1 MYLTSLS
8 PLHNAAIKDM
18 ASNLERRWRNMISDV
33 EGSSKAPESKGNE
46 GRSCRFDFL
55 LQTLNL
61 AYLACRFKIQETET
75 Q

>member
-33 EGSSKAPESKGNE
+33 DGSSKAPESKANE
-46 GRSCRFDFL
+46 GGSCRFDIPG
-55 LQTLNL
+55 LNSKSSI
-61 AYLACRFKIQETET
+61 FGV
-75 Q
+75 

>member
-33 EGSSKAPESKGNE
+33 DGSSKAPESKGNE
-46 GRSCRFDFL
+46 GRSCRFDSL
-55 LQTLNL
+55 KDSKSNILV
-61 AYLACRFKIQETET
+61 YRPKI
-75 Q
+75 

>member
-33 EGSSKAPESKGNE
+33 DGSSKAPESKGNE
-46 GRSCRFDFL
+46 GGSCRFDHPL
-55 LQTLNL
+55 KDSKLNI
-61 AYLACRFKIQETET
+61 FDV
-75 Q
+75 

>member
-8 PLHNAAIKDM
+8 PLRNAAIKDM

-55 LQTLNL
+55 L
-61 AYLACRFKIQETET
+61 RI
-75 Q
+75 